1 MTPNV
6 DKVDILDIL
15 NDAKDVV
22 MPKVDNVDKKSR
34 VLKCWRVDDRISIR
48 LTQISWTVSLIYKWM
63 ILYLL
68 VYTFTD
74 FKIKFEK

>member
-22 MPKVDNVDKKSR
+22 TPKVDKVDIN
-34 VLKCWRVDDRISIR
+34 ISC
-48 LTQISWTVSLIYKWM
+48 TVCEEI
-63 ILYLL
+63 IDH
-68 VYTFTD
+68 F
-74 FKIKFEK
+74 